1 MGSPSLNPS
10 RDAKSKCIV
19 NNTSLQEVA
28 KKSLEVSG
36 EEIFF
41 RVIRDIQTLDI
52 VVSLQN
58 LGCYTLPYKL
68 MFCTLNFTDLIQE
81 LARRKTTFQEILR
94 QRKFRKIFGLY
105 CYKIINLC
113 VGAQVNGLDSEN
125 RHSANLPYQVAT
137 LSLVSLDSATHVIN

>member
-19 NNTSLQEVA
+19 NNNNTSLQEVA

-41 RVIRDIQTLDI
+41 RVIPDIQTLDI

-113 VGAQVNGLDSEN
+113 LGAQVNGLDSEN

-137 LSLVSLDSATHVIN
+137 LSLDSATHVIN